1 MQPLLIVR
9 SCPPIRPSE
18 WPGGQERDALALLD
32 AVELERADAMR
43 PGPRA
48 AFLSGRLAQRR
59 FAAELLGVPASELT
73 VNYHCPRCGAGPGV
87 SHGRPG
93 YAVTDSAAPGSA
105 LPDSTL
111 PGPTGPLLLS
121 LSRSSGWTLLA
132 AVIDPAPGLRL
143 GIDVEDP
150 ARMDFDGFDDVALA
164 PAERQELLGLAG
176 PALQRGRA
184 RLWTRKEA
192 WLKMTGEGLRTA
204 PETLDVLNRAG
215 LRDLPAAPTGLP
227 ADLVA
232 AVALSTAGP
241 SAAPI
246 QVSPGRV

>member
-1 MQPLLIVR
+1 MQPLLVVR
-9 SCPPIRPSE
+9 SCPPVRLSGYPEGAS
-18 WPGGQERDALALLD
+18 GGPERDALALLD
-32 AVELERADAMR
+32 AVELERAAAMM

-59 FAAELLGVPASELT
+59 FAAELLGVPAARLT
-73 VNYHCPRCGAGPGV
+73 VDYRCPRCGTGPGV

-93 YAVTDSAAPGSA
+93 YAVAGPAVSYSAA
-105 LPDSTL
+105 
-111 PGPTGPLLLS
+111 PLLLS

-132 AVIDPAPGLRL
+132 AVLDPEPGLRL

-164 PAERQELLGLAG
+164 PGEKQELPGLAG
-176 PALQRGRA
+176 PALLRARA

-204 PETLDVLNRAG
+204 PETLDVLHRAG
-215 LRDLPAAPTGLP
+215 LRDLPAAETGLP
-227 ADLVA
+227 AALVA
-232 AVALSTAGP
+232 AVGLSA
-241 SAAPI
+241 
-246 QVSPGRV
+246 

>member
-1 MQPLLIVR
+1 MSPLLVVR
-9 SCPPIRPSE
+9 SCPSE
-18 WPGGQERDALALLD
+18 WPGGQERNALELLD
-32 AVELERADAMR
+32 AVERERADAMM

-59 FAAELLGVPASELT
+59 FAAELLDVPASELT
-73 VNYHCPRCGAGPGV
+73 VDYRCPRCGAGSGV

-93 YAVTDSAAPGSA
+93 YAVAGSTV
-105 LPDSTL
+105 PVSTAV
-111 PGPTGPLLLS
+111 LLS

-132 AVIDPAPGLRL
+132 AVINPAPGLRL

-176 PALQRGRA
+176 PALLRGRA

-192 WLKMTGEGLRTA
+192 WLKMTGEGLGTA
-204 PETLDVLNRAG
+204 PETLDVLHRAG
-215 LRDLPAAPTGLP
+215 LRDLPAAETGLP

-232 AVALSTAGP
+232 AVALSTAP
-241 SAAPI
+241 
-246 QVSPGRV
+246 